1 MSDNAPKEEYTR
13 ADVRRML
20 GTNEAQLR
28 RWERQ
33 GFIPPGDIFTFSDL
47 IAIRTLQKLRENGVP
62 PKRIGRALE
71 SLKQRLSGI
80 RQPLSEL
87 KIVSDGRAVA
97 VQIAGERMEAITGQL
112 LFNFDTGGLGSVK
125 TFPAPQGPDPR
136 MRAAESEAWFQKGLA
151 LEETGAPPEQAME
164 AYRKAVELNPS
175 AAGALVNLG
184 TIQYRMRHFK
194 EAEQLYE
201 RALAADAQYA
211 LAHFNLGNLY
221 DEMGNSA
228 GAQEHYRRAL
238 DLNPNYADAHFN
250 LALLSEKTG
259 DPLRA
264 VRHWKAYLKLDTT
277 TAWAEIAR
285 RQLARLRDAAIVRN
299 SS

>member
-1 MSDNAPKEEYTR
+1 VPDNAPKQEYTR

-33 GFIPPGDIFTFSDL
+33 GFIPSRNVFTFSDL
-47 IAIRTLQKLRENGVP
+47 IAIRTIKKLRENGIP
-62 PKRIGRALE
+62 PRRIGRALE
-71 SLKQRLSGI
+71 SLKQKGI
-80 RQPLSEL
+80 SQPLSEL
-87 KIVSDGRAVA
+87 KLVSNGGAIA

-112 LFNFDTGGLGSVK
+112 LFNFDAASGSVK
-125 TFPAPQGPDPR
+125 TLPSRTAPDAR

-151 LEETGAPPEQAME
+151 LEETGAPPEQAIE

-184 TIQYRMRHFK
+184 TIQYRMRRFK
-194 EAEQLYE
+194 EAEQFYQ
-201 RALAADAQYA
+201 RALAVDAQYA

-221 DEMGNSA
+221 DETGNTA
-228 GAQEHYRRAL
+228 AAQEHYGRAL

-259 DPLRA
+259 DPLGA
-264 VRHWKAYLKLDTT
+264 VRHWKAYLKLDST

-285 RQLARLRDAAIVRN
+285 RQLTRLRDATIIRN